1 MINDFKYNYVVDTC
15 VDYQQIQKCSTLRF
29 SKGGFKDNQPWKGVD
44 LHFRCLYKVLN
55 AILFLQKYVIVLIAL
70 TFENLNPSVVK
81 TAPSF
86 GVVLIS
92 SGFLKNSYKDTIIMN
107 LITKLNLQIWN
118 SKIVQPFLQFKMPS
132 LQVLKFYDIAHIWK
146 EKKVKFKSIQ

>member
-92 SGFLKNSYKDTIIMN
+92 SGFLKNSYKYTIIMN
-107 LITKLNLQIWN
+107 LICQTESPNLKLQNSQGVSPIQNAKSPSFEALWHSSYMKRKKTKI
-118 SKIVQPFLQFKMPS
+118 
-132 LQVLKFYDIAHIWK
+132 
-146 EKKVKFKSIQ
+146 